1 MQNRNCIVK
10 QFRFFYL
17 VTINPIAVFLL
28 KNKIMAY
35 VEKVCHIF
43 RYVFISINKTSRLG
57 PLYFAEVGVLMKK
70 INKKIFKRI
79 AVVSAAVAVCA
90 GVVFSS
96 YRYMERDS
104 LPAVGSVQS
113 DKPVIVLD
121 AGHGAYVLNKVC

>member
-1 MQNRNCIVK
+1 MAE
-10 QFRFFYL
+10 
-17 VTINPIAVFLL
+17 PIG
-28 KNKIMAY
+28 NKI
-35 VEKVCHIF
+35 
-43 RYVFISINKTSRLG
+43 
-57 PLYFAEVGVLMKK
+57 K
-70 INKKIFKRI
+70 INKKIFKSI

>member
-1 MQNRNCIVK
+1 MGKRAG
-10 QFRFFYL
+10 RD
-17 VTINPIAVFLL
+17 
-28 KNKIMAY
+28 
-35 VEKVCHIF
+35 
-43 RYVFISINKTSRLG
+43 
-57 PLYFAEVGVLMKK
+57 
-70 INKKIFKRI
+70 KKIFKRI

-90 GVVFSS
+90 GGVFSS